1 MYVLTINTM
10 PQERATELL
19 LSESINRIVDEQL
32 RQGLVLDFADSK
44 KKKKKTKV
52 SKKDKKAKASEEHLI
67 GLGVEMGFEPDTV
80 NTTWA
85 SIL

>member
-1 MYVLTINTM
+1 MLGD
-10 PQERATELL
+10 
-19 LSESINRIVDEQL
+19 SINRIVEEQL

-52 SKKDKKAKASEEHLI
+52 SKKDKKGQASEEHLI

-80 NTTWA
+80 NTKLGLHPVTIIKGA
-85 SIL
+85 DSFSLGEGMP